1 MAAMKQSP
9 LERAIEIAGG
19 QSALA
24 AKIKRQ
30 QGHVHYWLRHAKA
43 GVPPSAAIDIENA
56 LDGQI
61 SRHDLRPD
69 IFGPSKATPEGEAA
83 R

>member
-1 MAAMKQSP
+1 MNKTP
-9 LERAIEIAGG
+9 LERAIELAGG

-24 AKIKRQ
+24 SKINRQ

-56 LDGQI
+56 LDGKI

-69 IFGPSKATPEGEAA
+69 IFGVAPTSPKEDAA
-83 R
+83 